1 MTADKTQALVLRA
14 IPFGETSAIVTLLT
28 RDHGKVRGLAKGAWR
43 PKSSFDAALDLLSVC
58 QVLVLRRSAS
68 GLDLLTEA
76 FLEQRFRV
84 GRCQA
89 AVAAGLYLAEL
100 LDAVTVDAD
109 SQPSLFDLAR
119 KTVGLLSQ
127 PRPGSDWARPAG
139 PADDTASIAALLV
152 HAELGILR
160 DLGEQPALHRC
171 AECGTPLGDGRVAF
185 GLLAGGGLCA
195 RCRRGQRP
203 VVSVSAAA
211 IGLLRQLAVAPV
223 ALEQDQP
230 QEKPTPA
237 ALGEVRAVMNTVITN
252 LLGRRLKTSR
262 WLTTSLASS
271 SENHR

>member
-1 MTADKTQALVLRA
+1 MTADKTRALVLRA

-68 GLDLLTEA
+68 SLDLLTEA

-84 GRCQA
+84 GDCQA

-109 SQPSLFDLAR
+109 PQPALFDLAST
-119 KTVGLLSQ
+119 TVGLLSQ
-127 PRPGSDWARPAG
+127 PRPGTNQDPANNWPKNTG
-139 PADDTASIAALLV
+139 AIAALLV
-152 HAELGILR
+152 HTELGVLR
-160 DLGEQPALHRC
+160 ELGQQPALHRC
-171 AECGTPLGDGRVAF
+171 AECATPLEGSRIAF
-185 GLLAGGGLCA
+185 GMLAGGGLCP

-211 IGLLRQLAVAPV
+211 VGLLRQLAAEPFQPN
-223 ALEQDQP
+223 QDQP
-230 QEKPTPA
+230 VAA

-252 LLGRRLKTSR
+252 LLGRRLKTSH
-262 WLTTSLASS
+262 WLTTSLAFSPG
-271 SENHR
+271 NHR

>member
-1 MTADKTQALVLRA
+1 MTADKTRALVLRA

-68 GLDLLTEA
+68 SLDLLTEA

-84 GRCQA
+84 GDCQA
-89 AVAAGLYLAEL
+89 AVAAGLYLAEF

-109 SQPSLFDLAR
+109 PQPALFDLAR
-119 KTVGLLSQ
+119 TTVGLLSQ
-127 PRPGSDWARPAG
+127 PRPSTDQDEGIRWSNNTAG
-139 PADDTASIAALLV
+139 IAALLV

-160 DLGEQPALHRC
+160 EIGQQPALHRC
-171 AECGTPLGDGRVAF
+171 AECGTPLEGNRVAF
-185 GLLAGGGLCA
+185 GLLAGGGLCH

-211 IGLLRQLAVAPV
+211 VNLLRKLAAEPI
-223 ALEQDQP
+223 LQNQDQP
-230 QEKPTPA
+230 AAA

-252 LLGRRLKTSR
+252 LLGRRLKASH
-262 WLTTSLASS
+262 WLTTSLAFSPG
-271 SENHR
+271 NHR

>member
-68 GLDLLTEA
+68 SLDLLTEA

-84 GRCQA
+84 GGCQA

-109 SQPSLFDLAR
+109 PQPSLFDLAR
-119 KTVGLLSQ
+119 TTVGLLSQ
-127 PRPGSDWARPAG
+127 PRPGSDQAR
-139 PADDTASIAALLV
+139 ADNQARGAASIAALLV

-160 DLGEQPALHRC
+160 ELGQQPALHRC
-171 AECGTPLGDGRVAF
+171 AECGTRLEGSRIAF
-185 GLLAGGGLCA
+185 GLLAGGGLCP

-211 IGLLRQLAVAPV
+211 VNLLRQLAVTPV
-223 ALEQDQP
+223 PPDQHQP
-230 QEKPTPA
+230 EPA

-262 WLTTSLASS
+262 WLTTSLASL
-271 SENHR
+271 SETHR

>member
-28 RDHGKVRGLAKGAWR
+28 REHGKVRGLAKGAWR

-68 GLDLLTEA
+68 SLDLLTEA

-84 GRCQA
+84 GSCQA

-100 LDAVTVDAD
+100 IDAVTVDAD
-109 SQPSLFDLAR
+109 PQPSLFDLAR
-119 KTVGLLSQ
+119 TTIGLLSQ
-127 PRPGSDWARPAG
+127 PRPGSDRDQTAG
-139 PADDTASIAALLV
+139 MAGNATGIAALLV

-160 DLGEQPALHRC
+160 ELGQQPALHRC
-171 AECGTPLGDGRVAF
+171 AECGTALEGGRIAF
-185 GLLAGGGLCA
+185 GLLAGGGLCP

-211 IGLLRQLAVAPV
+211 LRLLRQLSVAPLDTNHDH
-223 ALEQDQP
+223 AEA
-230 QEKPTPA
+230 A

-262 WLTTSLASS
+262 WLTTSLASFPG
-271 SENHR
+271 NHR